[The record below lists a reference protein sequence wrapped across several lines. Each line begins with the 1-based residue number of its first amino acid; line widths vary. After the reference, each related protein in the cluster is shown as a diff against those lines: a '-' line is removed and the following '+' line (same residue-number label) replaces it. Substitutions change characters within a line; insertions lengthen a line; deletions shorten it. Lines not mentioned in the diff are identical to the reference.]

1 MSSLS
6 KLIDKLVSFQSEES
20 REMLTTHFQGSIFLC
35 IANAGAMSSVA
46 GTPWPSPQSLVIFL
60 VALLS
65 TVALCLFLLAMCAG
79 VDDYKTRSTALAS
92 FSIFMMSATILCAL
106 LSAYFPAQG

>member
-20 REMLTTHFQGSIFLC
+20 REMLTRHFLGSICLC
-35 IANAGAMSSVA
+35 IATAGAMSSVA

-60 VALLS
+60 DTFLFTF
-65 TVALCLFLLAMCAG
+65 TVNLFILTVCAG
-79 VDDYKTRSTALAS
+79 VNDDKTNSTMIASAMIFLTSAVMLCVQLAP
-92 FSIFMMSATILCAL
+92 
-106 LSAYFPAQG
+106 YFPAQG